1 MVYPQGYKG
10 VVNAPAPPIIAITLG
25 DMYRQRNCFIENMTF
40 SIDENSPWEVGMN
53 GQLLS
58 GQIAASDWKNNGGI
72 IGYKYDFDPNISP
85 NKWILPMIVDVDIT
99 LKFIE
104 SKSTVYN
111 SLYEHG
117 NTLYDY
123 LNPIVPSTP

>member
-1 MVYPQGYKG
+1 LITPNREPFSKKVKG
-10 VVNAPAPPIIAITLG
+10 
-25 DMYRQRNCFIENMTF
+25 F
-40 SIDENSPWEVGMN
+40 SMRTS
-53 GQLLS
+53 LKS

-123 LNPIVPSTP
+123 LNPIVPTTP